1 MKNTQILH
9 DNFEESDDDI
19 SVPGRIAQKQAAE
32 DGLLPFAPGNQ
43 EAIRITCQ
51 AIGQIIEGWGFKK
64 IMGTLWAF
72 LYLCPEPATS
82 KDICANL
89 KISPA
94 LASIT
99 LQDLQRWGVVTKISS
114 IGKRLDYYVAE
125 HDIWKM
131 IKKVFREREQM
142 AIEQVQE
149 KLGTAV
155 RELNNE
161 LATRMDIR
169 SRRTSQFQKLRI
181 EDLMKAAGTANQI
194 METFIEMG
202 SLDISPLFAALKPY
216 TNVSKSLKQ

>member
-1 MKNTQILH
+1 MKNTE
-9 DNFEESDDDI
+9 NFSSETNEEDPKINRI
-19 SVPGRIAQKQAAE
+19 SSEP
-32 DGLLPFAPGNQ
+32 LPFAPGNQ

-51 AIGQIIEGWGFKK
+51 AIGQIIESWGFKK

-82 KDICANL
+82 KDICSNL

-99 LQDLQRWGVVTKISS
+99 LQDLQRWGVVTKLSS
-114 IGKRLDYYVAE
+114 IGKRLDYYTAE

-131 IKKVFREREQM
+131 IRKVMREREQM
-142 AIEQVQE
+142 AIEQVQD
-149 KLGTAV
+149 KLNSAIAH
-155 RELNNE
+155 LDDE

-169 SRRTSQFQKLRI
+169 SRRTSQFQKLRL
-181 EDLMKAAGTANQI
+181 EDLKKATHSASQI
-194 METFIEMG
+194 METFIEFG

-216 TNVSKSLKQ
+216 TNLSNSLKQ